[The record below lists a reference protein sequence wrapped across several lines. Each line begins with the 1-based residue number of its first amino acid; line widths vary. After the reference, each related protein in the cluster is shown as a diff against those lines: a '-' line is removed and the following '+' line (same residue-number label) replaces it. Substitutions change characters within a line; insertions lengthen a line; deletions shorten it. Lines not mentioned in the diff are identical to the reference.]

1 MVSLPD
7 YDKIK
12 FRTFEKKDLHTVLV
26 GVEDDALDLLE
37 QFLQYSS
44 PRRISP
50 TKVSWNE
57 SEKKEFIWC
66 IQYLK
71 EK

>member
-50 TKVSWNE
+50 TKVS
-57 SEKKEFIWC
+57 
-66 IQYLK
+66 
-71 EK
+71 